1 MSKDIEDE
9 SLFNLNETDKAIL
22 SQEMYWFQRAVCV
35 SDAVR
40 RECEADLEKAKQNK
54 YRFKE

>member
-1 MSKDIEDE
+1 
-9 SLFNLNETDKAIL
+9 
-22 SQEMYWFQRAVCV
+22 MYWFQRAVCV